1 MFFYICIFHFII
13 FIFFSKLFFRSKE
26 SFTYNKMV
34 KTYIIFFIILVLISI
49 RLNFLNFNQ
58 PFNFLC
64 IVMNFM
70 IFISYILTIGI
81 KFVIGPSYYIIDYLE
96 KNPNCKKEELLHYLE
111 KTNMIEERIQI
122 LKKERLLLLE
132 KDNLIISKNGKIF
145 CRFFLVI
152 KKFLGIKCE
161 G

>member
-1 MFFYICIFHFII
+1 
-13 FIFFSKLFFRSKE
+13 
-26 SFTYNKMV
+26 
-34 KTYIIFFIILVLISI
+34 
-49 RLNFLNFNQ
+49 
-58 PFNFLC
+58 
-64 IVMNFM
+64 
-70 IFISYILTIGI
+70 
-81 KFVIGPSYYIIDYLE
+81 
-96 KNPNCKKEELLHYLE
+96 
-111 KTNMIEERIQI
+111 MIEERIQI